1 MEKYPFIVRIIVTE
15 YIFLVYLRTSP
26 EVVYERMRKRARSE
40 ESCVPLKYLEELHK
54 LHEEWLITNRGFN
67 TNVSLNNSDGTTIW
81 LHDKK
86 YYFVYF
92 QVIVLNANLDLEHIG
107 SEYKRYENHIIN
119 PAYTRQQAVLI
130 SPSKRPH
137 ME

>member
-86 YYFVYF
+86 ILLCIFSGDSIKCQF
-92 QVIVLNANLDLEHIG
+92 GLG
-107 SEYKRYENHIIN
+107 
-119 PAYTRQQAVLI
+119 AYRFRI
-130 SPSKRPH
+130 
-137 ME
+137 